1 MNGQVDSKS
10 ANVDKSALINEMV
23 FEGMHRAFAKA
34 KDTNP
39 NKFSTRSFIL
49 AGQVVEM
56 RVVGRELAET
66 MGSVFAHLETKD
78 IHSHSPR
85 LVIELWDQCE
95 TGIPSRVVSTRED
108 LYLHPLYIW
117 PRDGR
122 HMVHQLQYSMMCFD
136 RKTGHTVGCT
146 PSVEELSLYERGR
159 PLRVPLSIWH
169 NDQDI
174 PVIHTGL
181 VSKNG
186 QGVLL
191 AGLSGAGKSTSAITC
206 LCAGFSYLSDD
217 LVGLQ
222 ILPDGSCLGHSIYN
236 STFLEPGQL
245 THFPSLM
252 PHALRSKYSY
262 EDKLL
267 VLLSQVFESKLE
279 RVTTI
284 RAVALPR
291 IVNSRNS
298 GIRRASKGEA
308 LRVLA
313 PSSLFGVPVSPG
325 IRGFDKLTQL
335 VERVPSYWLELGSD
349 LREIPGCVERLLEE
363 ACRLRL

>member
-1 MNGQVDSKS
+1 MNGQLDNKTPKI
-10 ANVDKSALINEMV
+10 DKSALFSEMV
-23 FEGMHRAFAKA
+23 FESMRRAFAKA
-34 KDTNP
+34 KDTKP
-39 NKFSTRSFIL
+39 NKFSTMSFIL

-56 RVVGRELAET
+56 RVVGRDLAET
-66 MGSVFAHLETKD
+66 IGSVFSHLQTNYTY
-78 IHSHSPR
+78 SHSLR
-85 LVIELWDQCE
+85 LVIELWDQRE
-95 TGIPSRVVSTRED
+95 SGIPSRVVSTRED
-108 LYLHPLYIW
+108 LYLHPLSIW
-117 PRDGR
+117 ARNGR
-122 HMVHQLQYSMMCFD
+122 YMVHQLQYSMMCFD
-136 RKTGHTVGCT
+136 RETGHTVGCT
-146 PSVEELSLYERGR
+146 PSVQELSLYERGR

-217 LVGLQ
+217 LIGLQ
-222 ILPDGSCLGHSIYN
+222 ILPDGSCMGHSIYN
-236 STFLEPGQL
+236 STFLEPSQL
-245 THFPSLM
+245 THFPPLI

-279 RVTTI
+279 RVSTLK
-284 RAVALPR
+284 AVALPR
-291 IVNSRNS
+291 IINSRNS

-325 IRGFDKLTQL
+325 IRGFDKLAQL

-349 LREIPGCVERLLEE
+349 LREIPGCVERLLEDS
-363 ACRLRL
+363 CRLRL